1 MNHPT
6 CRTALLVLPVT
17 VWMSACSAE
26 RPEMAGTPAEIA
38 SPQSTVPTYG
48 GSPYLQGIRNTVLYG
63 DVWERPQLS
72 KRDRSLITIAALQ
85 ALYRDQVRGHIARGL
100 DNGLT
105 QEEISEI
112 ILHVA
117 FYAGWPTAVNAS
129 RAAGEV
135 FRERGL
141 PDMPVVETWEPPP
154 VEPRVYTSGGY
165 AAVPR
170 LGELRDILVYGDV
183 WERPQLSK
191 RDRSL
196 LTIAVNGAIYATNQ
210 FRGHLGRG
218 LDEFGVTP
226 VEAGEVI
233 LQVAFYAGWPA
244 AVNAAGAA
252 AEVFEE
258 RGLMPASRE

>member
-1 MNHPT
+1 MNYRIR
-6 CRTALLVLPVT
+6 RTAPLVLSFT
-17 VWMSACSAE
+17 AWISACSGE
-26 RPEMAGTPAEIA
+26 GTEMAGASGETA
-38 SPQSTVPTYG
+38 SPQGTVRTYA
-48 GSPYLQGIRNTVLYG
+48 GSPYLEGIRNTVLYG

-170 LGELRDILVYGDV
+170 LGELRDLLVYGDV

-226 VEAGEVI
+226 VEAEEVI

-252 AEVFEE
+252 AEVFGQ
-258 RGLMPASRE
+258 RGLMPESRE